1 MTASNTLCKAEYY
14 IFFSNK
20 NLYPLVL
27 SLKLQIREV
36 KLHLGT
42 VIVIIRI
49 DYITCEIK
57 TKMNMGPLL
66 KNDSFLRTGSYMWLS
81 WLLIHEA
88 GLGTILIVETYISYL
103 IKDKSIIIKP
113 LLN

>member
-14 IFFSNK
+14 IFFSQQK
-20 NLYPLVL
+20 FV
-27 SLKLQIREV
+27 SSSV
-36 KLHLGT
+36 KFETTDKGSKASFGHSHCNNQDWY
-42 VIVIIRI
+42 II
-49 DYITCEIK
+49 CEIK

-88 GLGTILIVETYISYL
+88 GLGTILIVETCISHL
-103 IKDKSIIIKP
+103 I
-113 LLN
+113 